1 MIKYEDRV
9 VMNKNNYLRFL
20 GNMSAQE
27 VDLDTMRKGGEQ
39 LQAKLDNLIEEELN
53 KGHDLKLIPDL
64 LNIKVLAD
72 KDVFTDELREAL
84 SMSIA
89 LSDNAS
95 ALVALGFDSPNTYAD
110 FNVASAQVSQIMK
123 KVAFRMYQ
131 NLVLCIKENR
141 GEDDIIDDLIVDA
154 CRDQIF
160 ERMSFEAFALEN
172 NINYDDKSEKVRAAY
187 DGRYSEWIDSEVT
200 RVLSEVIANPMS
212 NVIVRPSGLEGVKD
226 DLHAVCPDEAS
237 EWIESLTADDI
248 YSGQVFEKLMNEY
261 KLGKAQLQRF
271 AHSIQKFMQEN
282 QTSQSVQMGGGQNIN
297 PFYSVNMSSIILHAI
312 ITASA
317 ELWDPSVETLS
328 DYTEYILDIIREELA
343 YINCIEC
350 DETTPY
356 KILSVVSS
364 INSLPISQHAFLRAS
379 SQDYILAQGAL
390 TMMIQMS
397 ISEEIIKSREEEE
410 PTIEGPVIK

>member
-9 VMNKNNYLRFL
+9 INVKNNYIRFL
-20 GNMSAQE
+20 GNMAAQE
-27 VDLDTMRKGGEQ
+27 VDLETMRKGGEQ

-123 KVAFRMYQ
+123 RVAFKLYQ
-131 NLVLCIKENR
+131 NLILCIKENR

-154 CRDQIF
+154 CRDQIS
-160 ERMSFEAFALEN
+160 ERMSFEAFAAEWNIDTEN
-172 NINYDDKSEKVRAAY
+172 MEKAKLAYAGRFSEAV
-187 DGRYSEWIDSEVT
+187 ENEVN
-200 RVLSEVIANPMS
+200 RVLADVIANPMS
-212 NVIVRPSGLEGVKD
+212 NVVVRPVGLDKVKE
-226 DLHAVCPDEAS
+226 DLMAICPDEAT
-237 EWIESLTADDI
+237 EWIESLTANDI
-248 YSGQVFEKLMNEY
+248 YGGEVFEKLMNEY

-271 AHSIQKFMQEN
+271 ARSIESFMRDN
-282 QTSQSVQMGGGQNIN
+282 QTPQPVQAGGGQDLH
-297 PFYSVNMSSIILHAI
+297 PFYSVNMASIILHAI

-317 ELWDPSVETLS
+317 ELWNPSIESLS
-328 DYTEYILDIIREELA
+328 EYTEYILDLIREELTN
-343 YINCIEC
+343 ITCIEC
-350 DETTPY
+350 SDETPY
-356 KILSVVSS
+356 RILSAVGL

-379 SQDYILAQGAL
+379 SQDYILAQGAI
-390 TMMIQMS
+390 TMMIQMDLAEKP
-397 ISEEIIKSREEEE
+397 SEEDEEVLINPEA
-410 PTIEGPVIK
+410 

>member
-9 VMNKNNYLRFL
+9 INTKNNYIRFL

-27 VDLDTMRKGGEQ
+27 VDLETMRKGGEQ

-95 ALVALGFDSPNTYAD
+95 ALVALGFDSPNSYAD

-123 KVAFRMYQ
+123 KVAFKLYQ
-131 NLVLCIKENR
+131 NLILCIKENR

-154 CRDQIF
+154 CRDQIS
-160 ERMSFEAFALEN
+160 ERMSFEAFAAEWNIDTEN
-172 NINYDDKSEKVRAAY
+172 MEKAKLAYAGRFSEAI
-187 DGRYSEWIDSEVT
+187 ENEVN
-200 RVLSEVIANPMS
+200 RVLAEVIANPMS
-212 NVIVRPSGLEGVKD
+212 NVIVRPVGLDKVKE
-226 DLHAVCPDEAS
+226 DLIAVCPDEAA
-237 EWIESLTADDI
+237 EWIESLTANDI
-248 YSGQVFEKLMNEY
+248 YSGEVFEKLMNEY

-271 AHSIQKFMQEN
+271 ARSIESFMRDN
-282 QTSQSVQMGGGQNIN
+282 QTAQPVQVGGGQDLH
-297 PFYSVNMSSIILHAI
+297 PFYSVNMASIILHAI
-312 ITASA
+312 VLASA
-317 ELWDPSVETLS
+317 ELWDPSIKTLS
-328 DYTEYILDIIREELA
+328 EYTEYILDLVREELTN
-343 YINCIEC
+343 ITCIEYS
-350 DETTPY
+350 DETPY
-356 KILSVVSS
+356 RILSSVAL

-379 SQDYILAQGAL
+379 SQDYILAQGAI
-390 TMMIQMS
+390 TMMIQMDLAEKPV
-397 ISEEIIKSREEEE
+397 EEDEEVLINPEA
-410 PTIEGPVIK
+410 